1 MPEKA
6 ATRLQANGKGLLI
19 RLPDHLVVSVGHL
32 EQVPLGQCS
41 RLLQCKTVAKP
52 LSLSRLGLRLSGKKI
67 PQVVEKFESG
77 VKPKELLERVV
88 MRPRQVNRQGSAC
101 SIAAM
106 ACPTRIEHRYS
117 HETSAGEPDRPVH
130 RGSKLNVPPVV
141 YCG

>member
-101 SIAAM
+101 SVIPQGRADAPRSRLGARPLAAR
-106 ACPTRIEHRYS
+106 AKPFEFSIEN
-117 HETSAGEPDRPVH
+117 SAITDAGKWE
-130 RGSKLNVPPVV
+130 
-141 YCG
+141 